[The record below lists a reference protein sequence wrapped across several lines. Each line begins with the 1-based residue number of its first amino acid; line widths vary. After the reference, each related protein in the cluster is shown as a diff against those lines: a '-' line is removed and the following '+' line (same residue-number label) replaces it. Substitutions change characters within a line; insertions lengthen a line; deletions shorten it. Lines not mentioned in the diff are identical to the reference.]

1 MEIPYS
7 YLVLLLPVLYL
18 LTKLTATKPKPPN
31 LPPQP
36 WKLPFIGHLHHL
48 SGSLPHQALANLAQK
63 LGPIIHLQ
71 LGEIKAVVISSPDL
85 AKQIMKTD
93 DLSFATRP
101 KLLCAEIVGY
111 NYIDIAFAPYGD
123 YWRQMRKLSILEL
136 LSAKR
141 VESFESVRDEESWN
155 VVEATMKE
163 SPRPVNV
170 TEKIFTMMNVISFR
184 VSVGSRCKNQAKL
197 LELIEQI
204 LSAAGGFDVADLYPS
219 FKLLHLVSGLRKKL
233 MKIHHDVDEMFEGII
248 SDHLDRR
255 AAGETDHGDLLDVML
270 RLKDEG
276 GLQFPITNDNIKA
289 ILLNAFGAGTD
300 TSSVTVDWAM
310 FELVTHP
317 KTMNKVQAELREALK
332 GKKKIYES
340 DIKELNYLKLV
351 IKETLRLH
359 PPLPLLLPRE
369 CRNTCEVDGYDI
381 PVNTKVI
388 INCWKIGRDPKCW
401 TDPESFIPERFSESS
416 IDYKGTSFELIPFGA
431 GRRMCPGMTLGMAN
445 VELPL
450 ARLLYHFNWE
460 LPSGVKVEDLDRT
473 ETFGVSLKRRD
484 SLVLV
489 PSVYNID

>member
-289 ILLNAFGAGTD
+289 ILL
-300 TSSVTVDWAM
+300 
-310 FELVTHP
+310 
-317 KTMNKVQAELREALK
+317 
-332 GKKKIYES
+332 
-340 DIKELNYLKLV
+340 
-351 IKETLRLH
+351 ETLRLH

>member
-7 YLVLLLPVLYL
+7 YLVLFLPVLYL
-18 LTKLTATKPKPPN
+18 LTKLTTTKPKPLN

-85 AKQIMKTD
+85 AKQVMKTD

-111 NYIDIAFAPYGD
+111 NYTDIAFAPYGD
-123 YWRQMRKLSILEL
+123 YWRQMRKVSILEL

-141 VESFESVRDEESWN
+141 VESFESVRDEETWN
-155 VVEATMKE
+155 VVEAIIKE
-163 SPRPVNV
+163 SPGGPVNV
-170 TEKIFTMMNVISFR
+170 TEKIFMMMNAISFR
-184 VSVGSRCKNQAKL
+184 VSIGSRCKNQAKL

-204 LSAAGGFDVADLYPS
+204 FLAAGGFDVADLYPS
-219 FKLLHLVSGLRKKL
+219 FKLLHLVTGLRKKL

-255 AAGETDHGDLLDVML
+255 AAGETDHSDLLDVML

-276 GLQFPITNDNIKA
+276 GLQIPITNDNIKA
-289 ILLNAFGAGTD
+289 ILLDAFGAGTD
-300 TSSVTVDWAM
+300 ASSVIVDWAM
-310 FELVTHP
+310 FELMTHP
-317 KTMNKVQAELREALK
+317 KTMNKVQAELRKALK

-359 PPLPLLLPRE
+359 PPLPLLVHRE
-369 CRNTCEVDGYDI
+369 CRNTCKGGGYDI
-381 PVNTKVI
+381 PVNTK
-388 INCWKIGRDPKCW
+388 
-401 TDPESFIPERFSESS
+401 SLIPERFSESS

-431 GRRMCPGMTLGMAN
+431 GRRMCPGRTLGMAN

-460 LPSGVKVEDLDRT
+460 LPNGVKVEDLDRT
-473 ETFGVSLKRRD
+473 QTFGASLKRRD
-484 SLVLV
+484 RLVLV
-489 PSVYNID
+489 PSVYNTD